1 MNKKTLT
8 IYIVLFLII
17 IFTFVFISYNYLK
30 NHEKELLNN
39 KFNIL
44 STQINKN
51 INFLIEDKK
60 TATLSLAIATS
71 KFENIKN
78 AFITKDIQNLDL
90 STFSKELGINTSF
103 KNIWFM
109 LIDKNG
115 KSIYRSWTE
124 HKNDTLI
131 FRKGIKDLLKNPKI
145 TTTIS
150 VGRYDMTFHSII
162 PIYDKK
168 EFLGIFEVIT
178 HFNSIAKDI
187 NKSDT
192 HSLILA
198 DKKYF
203 DSLKYPFTNN
213 FLGEYYISNLG
224 AKDYLINLIKKIGIE
239 KVLKTNNYIIVDN
252 KFIGTYK
259 IKDLQKETIG
269 YIIFSKDLKDIDM
282 SNISKFK
289 TNFITNAISLLV
301 FLTFVLSLIFYY
313 IFSRKVIIEKKK
325 AQQILDSQQNII
337 ILTDGEI
344 LNNANKQFL
353 NFFNQ
358 YTSIEEFKLEH
369 RCICEMFIDLNDEN
383 YVVDKDYNG
392 KNWAQ
397 FILENP
403 KRNLKAAM
411 KKDGEIKHFLLNVS
425 LNLFSGEKIPYIVV
439 TLTDITLD
447 IKQKSELK
455 ILNDN
460 LEILVEEKTK
470 ELKNLNESLEV
481 RIKDEILKNKK
492 KDEILFQ
499 HNKMIAMGEMINNIA
514 HQWRQPLSAISSS
527 ASSILLK
534 KEMNSLD
541 DESLDFLCSHI
552 VESSK
557 FLSKTIED
565 FRIFYKEDEKEEE
578 FLLKDIINQNIKI
591 VTNKLEDEHI
601 EVVSNIDDKIKIFA
615 SKEQFQQAILNIIN
629 NAIEALVEN
638 KKEQRYIFITT
649 FENTLSIKDNAN
661 GINKDIIE
669 HIFEPYFTTKHKSQ
683 GRGIGLYMTKTILE
697 KNMHLK
703 LDIENKA
710 FTYKEKEYFGAN
722 FIIDFN
728 K

>member
-1 MNKKTLT
+1 MKKKALI
-8 IYIVLFLII
+8 IYILLFFVI
-17 IFTFVFISYNYLK
+17 IFTFIYISFNYLK

-39 KFNIL
+39 KYTIL
-44 STQINKN
+44 STQLNKN

-78 AFITKDIQNLDL
+78 AFITKDIHNLDL
-90 STFSKELGINTSF
+90 SSFSKELGANTSF

-131 FRKGIKDLLKNPKI
+131 FRKGIKNLLKNPKI
-145 TTTIS
+145 TSTIS
-150 VGRYDMTFHSII
+150 VGRYDMTIHSII

-178 HFNSIAKDI
+178 HFNSIANDI
-187 NKSDT
+187 NKSNIN
-192 HSLILA
+192 SLILA

-203 DSLKYPFTNN
+203 NTLKYPFNNN
-213 FLGEYYISNLG
+213 FIGEYYISNLN

-239 KVLKTNNYIIVDN
+239 KVLKTNNYLIIDN
-252 KFIGTYK
+252 KFISTFK
-259 IKDLQKETIG
+259 IKDFEKENIG
-269 YIIFSKDLKDIDM
+269 YIIFSKNLEDIDM
-282 SNISKFK
+282 SDISKFK

-301 FLTFVLSLIFYY
+301 FLTFILSLIFYY

-358 YTSIEEFKLEH
+358 YNSIEEFKLEH
-369 RCICEMFIDLNDEN
+369 KCICEMFIDINDEN
-383 YVVDKDYNG
+383 YVLDKDYNG

-411 KKDGEIKHFLLNVS
+411 KKDGRIRHFLLNVS
-425 LNLFSGEKIPYIVV
+425 LNLFSGEEIPYIVV

-455 ILNDN
+455 LLNDN
-460 LEILVEEKTK
+460 LELLVEEKTK
-470 ELKNLNESLEV
+470 ELKNLNASLEK
-481 RIKDEILKNKK
+481 RIKKEILKNKK

-552 VESSK
+552 VESSN

-565 FRIFYKEDEKEEE
+565 FRIFYKEDENENE
-578 FLLKDIINQNIKI
+578 FLLQEIIDQSIKI
-591 VTNKLEDEHI
+591 VTNKLEDTHI
-601 EVVSNIDDKIKIFA
+601 KVINNIDEKTKIFA
-615 SKEQFQQAILNIIN
+615 SKNQFQQAILNIIN

-638 KKEQRYIFITT
+638 KKDQRYIFITT
-649 FENTLSIKDNAN
+649 FENSLSIKDNAN
-661 GINKDIIE
+661 GINKDIME

-683 GRGIGLYMTKTILE
+683 GRGIGLYMAKIILE
-697 KNMHLK
+697 KNMHFK
-703 LDIENKA
+703 LDVKNRA
-710 FTYKEKEYFGAN
+710 FTYDGKEYFGAN

>member
-1 MNKKTLT
+1 MNKKPLI
-8 IYIVLFLII
+8 IYILLFIII
-17 IFTFVFISYNYLK
+17 IFTFVYISFNYLK
-30 NHEKELLNN
+30 SHEKELLNN
-39 KFNIL
+39 KYTIL
-44 STQINKN
+44 STQLNKN

-78 AFITKDIQNLDL
+78 SLITKDISNLDL
-90 STFSKELGINTSF
+90 SSFSKELGANTSF

-109 LIDKNG
+109 IIDKNG
-115 KSIYRSWTE
+115 KSLYRSWTE

-162 PIYDKK
+162 PIYDQK

-187 NKSDT
+187 NKSNAN
-192 HSLILA
+192 SLILA

-203 DSLKYPFTNN
+203 NSLKYPFTNN
-213 FLGEYYISNLG
+213 FIDEYYISNLD

-239 KVLKTNNYIIVDN
+239 KVLKTNNYLIIDN
-252 KFIGTYK
+252 KFISTYK
-259 IKDLQKETIG
+259 IKDFEKENIG
-269 YIIFSKDLKDIDM
+269 YIVFSKNLEDIDM
-282 SNISKFK
+282 SDISKFK

-325 AQQILDSQQNII
+325 AQQIIDSQQNII
-337 ILTDGEI
+337 ILTDGEN